1 MTVIWKPPSIPGAAQ
16 FAQWD
21 GATFGLVRE
30 MPDGRWRAS
39 VFPDGQSH
47 HDKGALA
54 ANEALGKRWVER
66 WAAVNHRLIKPAPG
80 RQVMPHEGVK
90 PRKPKGSDER
100 S

>member
-16 FAQWD
+16 FAQWN

-30 MPDGRWRAS
+30 MADGRWRAS

-54 ANEALGKRWVER
+54 ATESQAKKWVER
-66 WAAVNHRLIKPAPG
+66 WAQVNHTLIGPASR
-80 RQVMPHEGVK
+80 RQIMPHEGVK